1 MSAFWNPRRSLTV
14 TWVSLGLWVAITIV
28 GAIVFASGQ
37 IIGLV
42 VLIAG
47 AVFTAVRVGVL
58 RLTTR
63 DRPAST
69 PRDATD

>member
-1 MSAFWNPRRSLTV
+1 VSGFWTSRRSLAV
-14 TWVSLGLWVAITIV
+14 TWVSLALWVAITVV

-42 VLIAG
+42 VLIVG

-58 RLTTR
+58 WLTAR
-63 DRPAST
+63 RKPAST
-69 PRDATD
+69 AHDATD

>member
-1 MSAFWNPRRSLTV
+1 VNAPWNDRRSLTI
-14 TWVSLGLWVAITIV
+14 TWISLGLWVAITVV

-42 VLIAG
+42 VLITG

-58 RLTTR
+58 WFTTR
-63 DRPAST
+63 GRPAST